1 MGRMSALHEPT
12 GGTAPAVCVSP
23 QSSGASTLNGS
34 GIDLA
39 GKRGALFTVSIGD
52 LTGSASVAAY
62 LRDSDDNSTFTNV
75 NTTTYPE
82 ATLAAATTANTVRE
96 MGYQGGGGRKRYVRA
111 DVVVAVN
118 TALVAASAV
127 TY

>member
-1 MGRMSALHEPT
+1 MPSAHSPT
-12 GGTAPAVCVSP
+12 EATAPLVCVPP

-34 GIDLA
+34 GIDLT
-39 GKRGALFTVSIGD
+39 GRRGVLFTVGIGD

-62 LRDSDDNSTFTNV
+62 LRESDDNSTFTNV

-82 ATLAAATTANTVRE
+82 ATLAAATTANTARE
-96 MGYQGGGGRKRYVRA
+96 MAYAGGGGRKRYVRA

-118 TALVAASAV
+118 TALVSATAV
-127 TY
+127 RY

>member
-1 MGRMSALHEPT
+1 MGRMPSAHSPT
-12 GGTAPAVCVSP
+12 EATAPLVCVPP

-34 GIDLA
+34 GIDLT
-39 GKRGALFTVSIGD
+39 GRRGVLFTVGIGD

-62 LRDSDDNSTFTNV
+62 LRESDDNSTFTNV

-82 ATLAAATTANTVRE
+82 ATLAAATTANTARE
-96 MGYQGGGGRKRYVRA
+96 MAYAGGGGRKRYVRA

-118 TALVAASAV
+118 TALVSATAV
-127 TY
+127 RY